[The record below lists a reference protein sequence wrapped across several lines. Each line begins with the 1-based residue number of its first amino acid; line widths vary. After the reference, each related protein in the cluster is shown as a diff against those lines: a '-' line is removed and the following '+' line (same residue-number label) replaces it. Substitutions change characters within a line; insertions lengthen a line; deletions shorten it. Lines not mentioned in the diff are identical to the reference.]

1 MFFNLT
7 NQRPAPELGF
17 WSPWSKD
24 IGPAGAQVHGDEAHG
39 TNGCSAGC
47 TCRSVYLSFGSHPIF
62 KSGSVSF
69 FQFWGPDVC
78 TYISF
83 LFRSWF
89 LPLANK
95 RADWYN
101 IYLILI
107 KKNAAF
113 FSFSSSKA
121 LCILP
126 KKKQRKLGSIPSY
139 FQDEQNVLTKLLNL
153 YLSFQD
159 EYNVLI
165 KSLKKTR

>member
-39 TNGCSAGC
+39 TNGYSAGC

-126 KKKQRKLGSIPSY
+126 KKKK
-139 FQDEQNVLTKLLNL
+139 TKGTREHTILFSRWTKCTHKTLKFIFI
-153 YLSFQD
+153 LSRW
-159 EYNVLI
+159 I
-165 KSLKKTR
+165 

>member
-1 MFFNLT
+1 MSTFRMCKDVLQPDY

-17 WSPWSKD
+17 WSLWSKD

-39 TNGCSAGC
+39 TNGCSAVC
-47 TCRSVYLSFGSHPIF
+47 MCRSVYLSYGSHPIF

-89 LPLANK
+89 LPLVNK
-95 RADWYN
+95 RANWYN

-107 KKNAAF
+107 KKMQLF
-113 FSFSSSKA
+113 FFKGSMYIA
-121 LCILP
+121 P
-126 KKKQRKLGSIPSY
+126 KPG
-139 FQDEQNVLTKLLNL
+139 N
-153 YLSFQD
+153 
-159 EYNVLI
+159 
-165 KSLKKTR
+165 